1 MVKEVRRAFEGDLD
15 IFKYFDPS
23 ASVKTIDDVVD
34 NVVDKLF
41 DYATEY
47 DVSFVP
53 FDNGYIFHS
62 SNMLISFGI
71 NVEHRTSENLSAM
84 WDFILE
90 RLGDNFTCM
99 LFDRNT
105 RAINWLKRCGM
116 RIEKDF
122 FYEGHKIIVLC
133 H

>member
-1 MVKEVRRAFEGDLD
+1 MVKEVRHAFEGDLD

-41 DYATEY
+41 DYAMEY

-53 FDNGYIFHS
+53 FDNGYIFYS

-71 NVEHRTSENLSAM
+71 NVEHRTSANLSAM
-84 WDFILE
+84 WDLMVE

-105 RAINWLKRCGM
+105 RAINWLMRCGM
-116 RIEKDF
+116 RVEKDF
-122 FYEGHKIIVLC
+122 FYEGHKIVVLC